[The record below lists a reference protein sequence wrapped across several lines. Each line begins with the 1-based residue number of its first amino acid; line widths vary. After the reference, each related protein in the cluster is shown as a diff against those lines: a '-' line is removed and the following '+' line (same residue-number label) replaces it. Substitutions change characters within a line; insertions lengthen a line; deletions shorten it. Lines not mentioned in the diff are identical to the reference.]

1 MEPENISCTPPEVKE
16 LANKALNNLM
26 PTKSTP
32 KYEKEYENF
41 VTWCDQR
48 SVNTISENVV
58 LAYFENMRHSKKS
71 STMWSNY
78 SMLKTCLNIKK
89 NIDISKFLKVIVF
102 LKRNSENYVPKK
114 SKILEL
120 EHIEK
125 FLIDANDNHYL
136 AMKNALIIG
145 YSGACRRVELM
156 LLTIND
162 IEFKTDSIIV
172 CIPKTKNNVPR
183 VFAITQP
190 TWMNLIKKYYQLR
203 PTHTPHDRYFLTYR
217 DGKCSITPMGINKI
231 GQIPKSIATFLNFA
245 NPEDYTG
252 HCFRRSSVSELAN
265 CGGDLITIK
274 KHGGWKSSAVAE
286 GYIDTTLKKKL
297 EVAQKL
303 SHHSAT
309 STVVKPSTSE
319 GCEDVNSSTTDHVNV
334 CASGSTSEPINVVE
348 VQSKT
353 QNTKIIQAVPGVP
366 ISTGDNCTVTIKI
379 YNNCTINN
387 E

>member
-1 MEPENISCTPPEVKE
+1 
-16 LANKALNNLM
+16 
-26 PTKSTP
+26 
-32 KYEKEYENF
+32 
-41 VTWCDQR
+41 
-48 SVNTISENVV
+48 
-58 LAYFENMRHSKKS
+58 
-71 STMWSNY
+71 
-78 SMLKTCLNIKK
+78 
-89 NIDISKFLKVIVF
+89 
-102 LKRNSENYVPKK
+102 
-114 SKILEL
+114 
-120 EHIEK
+120 
-125 FLIDANDNHYL
+125 
-136 AMKNALIIG
+136 
-145 YSGACRRVELM
+145 
-156 LLTIND
+156 
-162 IEFKTDSIIV
+162 
-172 CIPKTKNNVPR
+172 
-183 VFAITQP
+183 
-190 TWMNLIKKYYQLR
+190 MNLIKKYYQLR

-231 GQIPKSIATFLNFA
+231 GQIPKS
-245 NPEDYTG
+245 

-274 KHGGWKSSAVAE
+274 KHGGWKSSVVAE